1 MRRKA
6 VIAVLIILCFILQ
19 CTVFQ
24 ALALAGI
31 SPNLL
36 LIVTTSLGFMG
47 FSVGF

>member
-31 SPNLL
+31 PR
-36 LIVTTSLGFMG
+36 TF
-47 FSVGF
+47 F